1 MRSVSEKFIFFLQ
14 KIRRIEYYFEALEVI
29 MLQPLL
35 TINASNT
42 FLSVYDYYSDIFR
55 FLKLKTLDLDT
66 SCFRYLRC
74 VG

>member
-42 FLSVYDYYSDIFR
+42 FLSVYDYYSDSF
-55 FLKLKTLDLDT
+55 
-66 SCFRYLRC
+66 
-74 VG
+74 